1 MNLHEY
7 PVMATAAVSDLDRA
21 REFYEGTLNLP
32 TDTSMPDGT
41 AGYRCGRG
49 TQLFVYPSRHAGTGT
64 ATVATFIVDDV
75 ESVVAELTARGVAF
89 ERYDE
94 PGITTD
100 ARGIA
105 GEPGM
110 RVAWFKDPDGNTFA
124 VAGE

>member
-1 MNLHEY
+1 MPHG
-7 PVMATAAVSDLDRA
+7 ALDTD
-21 REFYEGTLNLP
+21 EFVHSEASVWIR
-32 TDTSMPDGT
+32 DSQRK
-41 AGYRCGRG
+41 AHRC
-49 TQLFVYPSRHAGTGT
+49 T
-64 ATVATFIVDDV
+64 ATVATFTVDDV
-75 ESVVAELTARGVAF
+75 ESVVAELTGRGVVF

-124 VAGE
+124 VAGT